1 MGQNK
6 QKKWIILGI
15 VSVLCVILLAD
26 RLLRVM
32 LGEIDKY
39 KAGKNVIGVSNEQ
52 CQMKYEKTEPKR

>member
-1 MGQNK
+1 M
-6 QKKWIILGI
+6 
-15 VSVLCVILLAD
+15 CVILLAD